1 MLAGGLPEP
10 SRPGTLA
17 HSGCICAWAVGGAGR
32 GVPCYDVSLLVAPYT
47 SRDVLTSLGE
57 QYPTLVH
64 SSSSSAHILVGWIGN
79 MDMQIS
85 MMSLFGFSESTL
97 FAGFVPW

>member
-32 GVPCYDVSLLVAPYT
+32 GVP
-47 SRDVLTSLGE
+47 SLGE